1 MECAGSLPSPFAG
14 GCARRLILGN
24 RARRLK
30 ASRRNRFRARR
41 LRSSHSHPEWQP
53 SSLGIRGM
61 IRAGIAYLV
70 HRRRECHVPPFAET
84 ARRSRHRSRRSGM
97 SPGTAFHLFHRAG
110 PAEGSGN
117 AWALV
122 IAILFAVVAAA
133 SFAVDQSVTLSN
145 FPVPPAQTGGRR
157 FPGGGRT

>member
-1 MECAGSLPSPFAG
+1 
-14 GCARRLILGN
+14 
-24 RARRLK
+24 
-30 ASRRNRFRARR
+30 
-41 LRSSHSHPEWQP
+41 
-53 SSLGIRGM
+53 
-61 IRAGIAYLV
+61 
-70 HRRRECHVPPFAET
+70 
-84 ARRSRHRSRRSGM
+84 M

-145 FPVPPAQTGGRR
+145 FPVPPAQTSGR
-157 FPGGGRT
+157 